1 MNDDGLDAL
10 LREELLQPPTDFA
23 QRVMKNLA
31 AQIQP
36 SPHAHSHAHAHSS
49 PHLSPQA
56 APRPV
61 WILGQAPKGPAVW
74 PRVRWLAARAGLVG
88 GGLLACL
95 LGGVLGFTQLASFV
109 LGVWLAGAAL

>member
-23 QRVMKNLA
+23 QQVMKNLA
-31 AQIQP
+31 AQIQL
-36 SPHAHSHAHAHSS
+36 SPHAHAHSS
-49 PHLSPQA
+49 PNLSLHLSPQA

-88 GGLLACL
+88 GGLL
-95 LGGVLGFTQLASFV
+95 GGVLGLAQLASFV

>member
-10 LREELLQPPTDFA
+10 LREELLQPPKDFA
-23 QRVMKNLA
+23 QQVMKNLA

-36 SPHAHSHAHAHSS
+36 SPHAHAPAHSS
-49 PHLSPQA
+49 PHLSPHLSRQA
-56 APRPV
+56 ALRPV

-88 GGLLACL
+88 GGLL
-95 LGGVLGFTQLASFV
+95 GGVLGFTQLASFV

>member
-23 QRVMKNLA
+23 QQVMKNLA

-36 SPHAHSHAHAHSS
+36 SAHAHAPAHSSPHLS

-88 GGLLACL
+88 GGLL
-95 LGGVLGFTQLASFV
+95 GGVLGFTQLASFV

>member
-1 MNDDGLDAL
+1 MNDDSLDAL

-23 QRVMKNLA
+23 QQVLKNLA

-36 SPHAHSHAHAHSS
+36 PPLAHAHAHSS

-56 APRPV
+56 VPKPV

-88 GGLLACL
+88 GGLL
-95 LGGVLGFTQLASFV
+95 GGVLGLTQLASFV